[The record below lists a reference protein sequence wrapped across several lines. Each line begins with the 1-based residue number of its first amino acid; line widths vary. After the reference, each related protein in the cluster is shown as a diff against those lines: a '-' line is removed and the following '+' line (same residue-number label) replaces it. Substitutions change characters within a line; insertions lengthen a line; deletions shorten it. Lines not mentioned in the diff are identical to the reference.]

1 MVGGIDPNQPH
12 CPEIAQAG
20 FLTPGQRGENGRAK
34 YNSNPVDGAPLSDRW
49 PRIPIELRL
58 VVVALGFRLVG
69 AVVGFFANITMP
81 DYQDQGFTV
90 FSSPNQFWD
99 RFARYDAGWYHGIA
113 STGYAFVEGGRSNLA
128 FFPLYPTLMGVGG
141 RLLGGAQE
149 DFYFAGIVISWAA
162 FVLAMPL
169 LYRLALLDLPRDSAI
184 RATTFAA
191 VFPSAYF
198 FGVVYSES
206 LFLLTLVGA
215 VLALRT
221 QRWGWAIAAGA
232 AMTATRVNGVM
243 FVPALAWIAWQ
254 SAPATTKDRT
264 WAMVAVACS
273 TLGIAAYSV
282 FNYRLSGNP
291 FEWYDAIVRWGY
303 HPGGNPVGGLYAI
316 GVALVNRPMQFLA
329 TERMAPYDTLNA
341 LVATFAICLVPV
353 IWKRLGLG
361 YALVVVLGL
370 ALPLSS
376 GQYEGLGRYC
386 AVLFPI
392 PIWLGSLRG
401 EARLTWLVACFVL
414 FYTLGLV
421 LFGNVHP
428 LF

>member
-1 MVGGIDPNQPH
+1 M
-12 CPEIAQAG
+12 
-20 FLTPGQRGENGRAK
+20 
-34 YNSNPVDGAPLSDRW
+34 DGAPLSAHRT
-49 PRIPIELRL
+49 RIPIEVRIAIA
-58 VVVALGFRLVG
+58 ALAFRLVG
-69 AVVGFFANITMP
+69 ALVGFFSNITLP
-81 DYQDQGFTV
+81 DFQDQGFSV
-90 FSSPNQFWD
+90 FDHPNPFWD
-99 RFARYDAGWYHGIA
+99 RFARYDSGWYHGIA

-128 FFPLYPTLMGVGG
+128 FFPLYPTLMGLGG
-141 RLLGGAQE
+141 RLLGGAQH
-149 DFYFAGIVISWAA
+149 DYYFAGIIISWTA
-162 FVLAMPL
+162 FIVAMPL

-184 RATTFAA
+184 RTTTFSA

-221 QRWGWAIAAGA
+221 RHWGWALVAGA

-243 FVPALAWIAWQ
+243 LVPALAWIAWQ
-254 SAPATTKDRT
+254 SAATSSRDRA
-264 WAMVAVACS
+264 WALTAVAGS
-273 TLGIAAYSV
+273 TLGIGAYSV
-282 FNYRLSGNP
+282 FNYKLSGNP
-291 FEWYDAIVRWGY
+291 FEWYYAIERWGY
-303 HPGGNPVGGLYAI
+303 YPGGNPLAGLYAI
-316 GVALVNRPMQFLA
+316 GHALVTRPMQFLVD
-329 TERMAPYDTLNA
+329 ERMAPYDTLNA
-341 LVATFAICLVPV
+341 VVATFALCLIPLV
-353 IWKRLGLG
+353 WKRFGLG

-370 ALPLSS
+370 AVPLSS

>member
-1 MVGGIDPNQPH
+1 M
-12 CPEIAQAG
+12 IAEPSAG
-20 FLTPGQRGENGRAK
+20 HKR
-34 YNSNPVDGAPLSDRW
+34 
-49 PRIPIELRL
+49 RIPIELRIA
-58 VVVALGFRLVG
+58 VAALAFRLVG
-69 AVVGFFANITMP
+69 AIVSFFANITVP
-81 DYQDQGFTV
+81 VFQDQGFSV
-90 FSSPNQFWD
+90 FPQTNLFWD
-99 RFARYDAGWYHGIA
+99 TFARYDSGWYHGIA
-113 STGYAFVEGGRSNLA
+113 SSGYAFVEGGRSNLA
-128 FFPLYPTLMGVGG
+128 FFPLYPTLMGIGG
-141 RLLGGAQE
+141 RLLGGGQE
-149 DFYFAGIVISWAA
+149 TFYFAGIAVSWLS
-162 FVLAMPL
+162 FTLAMPL
-169 LYRLALLDLPRDSAI
+169 LYRLALLDLPRDSAV

-221 QRWGWAIAAGA
+221 RHWGWALVAGA

-243 FVPALAWIAWQ
+243 FVPALAVIAWQ
-254 SAPATTKDRT
+254 SAPATVKDRA
-264 WAMVAVACS
+264 WAMVAVAGS
-273 TLGIAAYSV
+273 TMGIGAYSA

-291 FEWYDAIVRWGY
+291 FEWYAAIERWGY

-316 GVALVNRPMQFLA
+316 GVALVTRPMQFLT

-341 LVATFAICLVPV
+341 VIATFALSLVPIV
-353 IWKRLGLG
+353 WKRFGLG
-361 YALVVVLGL
+361 YALVIILGL

-376 GQYEGLGRYC
+376 GQFEGLGRYC

-392 PIWLGSLRG
+392 SLWLGSLRG
-401 EARLTWLVACFVL
+401 EARLTWLVAGFVL

-421 LFGNVHP
+421 LFSNVHP

>member
-1 MVGGIDPNQPH
+1 MRPM
-12 CPEIAQAG
+12 
-20 FLTPGQRGENGRAK
+20 
-34 YNSNPVDGAPLSDRW
+34 DGAPTSASR
-49 PRIPIELRL
+49 PRIPIEVRL
-58 VVVALGFRLVG
+58 AFAALAFRLVG
-69 AVVGFFANITMP
+69 AVVGFFANITVP
-81 DYQDQGFTV
+81 DYQNQGFTV
-90 FSSPNQFWD
+90 FGSPNPFWD
-99 RFARYDAGWYHGIA
+99 RFARYDSGWYYGIA

-128 FFPLYPTLMGVGG
+128 FFPLYPALMGLAG

-149 DFYFAGIVISWAA
+149 DYYIAGIVISWTA
-162 FVLAMPL
+162 FIVAMPL
-169 LYRLALLDLPRDSAI
+169 LYRLASLDLPRDGAI

-221 QRWGWAIAAGA
+221 RHWVWALIAGA

-243 FVPALAWIAWQ
+243 FVPALGWIAWQ
-254 SAPATTKDRT
+254 SAPATTKDRV
-264 WAMVAVACS
+264 WALTAVAGS

-291 FEWYDAIVRWGY
+291 FEWYAAIHRWGY
-303 HPGGNPVGGLYAI
+303 HPGGNPVSGLYAI
-316 GVALVNRPMQFLA
+316 GLALVQRPMQFLV

-341 LVATFAICLVPV
+341 LAATFALCLVPFV
-353 IWKRLGLG
+353 WKRFGLG
-361 YALVVVLGL
+361 YALIIMLGL

-392 PIWLGSLRG
+392 SIWLGSLHG
-401 EARLTWLVACFVL
+401 EARLTWLVGYFVL